1 MPSDFTAPNP
11 DYVQRVRDSIAHQPF
26 MSRLLGT
33 LVERVAPGRVELS
46 LPLAPDLLQPYAN
59 VHGTVATALADSA
72 AGYAAQTLLGP
83 AADVVTVEYK
93 VNFLA
98 PGVGTR
104 LYASG
109 TVLRAGR
116 TLYVCEARVE
126 VITDTTRKDI
136 AHMLT
141 TMMVVAG

>member
-1 MPSDFTAPNP
+1 MPRAYTAIHPH
-11 DYVQRVRDSIAHQPF
+11 YAARVRDSIASQPF

-33 LVERVAPGRVELS
+33 VVERVEPGRVDLS
-46 LPLAPDLLQPYAN
+46 LALAPDLMQPHGN

-83 AADVVTVEYK
+83 EADVVTVEYK

-98 PGVGTR
+98 PGIGER

-126 VITDTTRKDI
+126 VLTADARKDI
-136 AHMLT
+136 VHMLT
-141 TMMVVAG
+141 TMMAVGA